1 MATTFDVKGLKE
13 TLEVFEQLRI
23 DIGNKNATSK
33 ILVPAVKEAMKPVLA
48 MAESHAPVDT
58 GLLQHS
64 LTIVGRKP
72 TNSDRKSRYVTGLDD
87 AIAIVTTRP
96 IPKKTKGAMWNA
108 VGHLYKSGK
117 GADNSAFKSARRK
130 FYESEGSLYDAR
142 AIANEFGTVN
152 RQAKPF
158 LRISL
163 ESQGQSV
170 TESLGQILKQKIE
183 QYRSKYLWAN

>member
-1 MATTFDVKGLKE
+1 MATTFEVKGLKE

-48 MAESHAPVDT
+48 MAQAPAPVDT
-58 GLLQHS
+58 GLLEHS
-64 LTIVGRKP
+64 LDIVGRKP
-72 TNSDRKSRYVTGLDD
+72 TNSDRKSRYVTALDD
-87 AIAIVTTRP
+87 AIAIVTTKP
-96 IPKKTKGAMWNA
+96 IPKKLKGEMWNA
-108 VGHLYKSGK
+108 IGHLWNPAK
-117 GADNSAFKSARRK
+117 GADNSKYRAAKRK
-130 FYESEGSLYDAR
+130 FFESQGSFYDAR

-163 ESQGQSV
+163 ESQSQTVAEG
-170 TESLGQILKQKIE
+170 LGRILKQKIE
-183 QYRSKYLWAN
+183 QYRSKYL